1 LPAATRPTRSG
12 AAFGG
17 KMASAA
23 TPPAVA
29 HARRAL
35 PPDCK
40 IATPVARTRPAAYRT
55 NPVSMAPCQIPLTG
69 CSCGGAVVSGL
80 ECRPCSAR
88 SHAADHPRA
97 AEGTTNCTSTWIED
111 LPARPVSK
119 KRRVGGEACSA
130 GVPIVQAAQRH
141 LQSQLSPASI
151 CRSPH
156 QLPCGT
162 DQFGYLSSPC
172 DSFRR
177 VTPVL
182 QCIPIPARCARRG
195 APVHPASA
203 VWHRGRLARAPAPCS
218 C

>member
-1 LPAATRPTRSG
+1 
-12 AAFGG
+12 
-17 KMASAA
+17 MASAA

-80 ECRPCSAR
+80 MR
-88 SHAADHPRA
+88 RA
-97 AEGTTNCTSTWIED
+97 A
-111 LPARPVSK
+111 VSCK
-119 KRRVGGEACSA
+119 KRRVGGEACPA

-203 VWHRGRLARAPAPCS
+203 VWHRGRLARAAAPCS